1 MDSKKQNAFTK
12 IQIQKHWA
20 LSKEDKRFLLA
31 FSNLLTII
39 NYDWETHQEVSAQ
52 TAASICAL
60 SLSADGL
67 TGSQICF

>member
-1 MDSKKQNAFTK
+1 M
-12 IQIQKHWA
+12 
-20 LSKEDKRFLLA
+20 FLLA

-39 NYDWETHQEVSAQ
+39 NYDWQTHQEVSAQ
-52 TAASICAL
+52 AAASICAL